1 MKVHQ
6 LIKML
11 NNCDKEAEVFF
22 NANAEGNGLF
32 QIDGLLSSVGS
43 VAILEKLPDWH
54 FEALK
59 AQEEAK
65 KNEGL

>member
-6 LIKML
+6 LIMML
-11 NNCDKEAEVFF
+11 NRCDKEADVFF
-22 NANAEGNGLF
+22 NANAEANGLF
-32 QIDGLLSSVGS
+32 QIDGLLSSVGTVS
-43 VAILEKLPDWH
+43 LLEKLPDWH

-59 AQEEAK
+59 AQKE